1 MIRPYV
7 VSSPRALAS
16 NSPIVG
22 AAHQAH
28 VLRNWILSAP
38 LRAMPTTGHDLDI
51 DVNFATGDVL
61 LSGTVRTFHTKQVVL
76 HSCRQLA
83 AGLNVIDAVTVGD
96 VVRTPC
102 WQTAA
107 PQ

>member
-1 MIRPYV
+1 M
-7 VSSPRALAS
+7 SAL
-16 NSPIVG
+16 
-22 AAHQAH
+22 
-28 VLRNWILSAP
+28 

-83 AGLNVIDAVTVGD
+83 TGLNVIDAVNVGD

-107 PQ
+107 PR

>member
-7 VSSPRALAS
+7 LPSPRALGS
-16 NSPIVG
+16 GTPLSG
-22 AAHQAH
+22 AMQPER
-28 VLRNWILSAP
+28 VLRSQILAAL

-51 DVNFATGDVL
+51 DVDFTTGDVV

-83 AGLNVIDAVTVGD
+83 TGLNVIDAVTVDD

-102 WQTAA
+102 WRRAA
-107 PQ
+107 PR